1 MKKLKRFLSLF
12 ILHIFTIYITYM
24 TGSWINQD
32 TTGHFSLMQMNQG
45 SHGPRILVNI
55 AN

>member
-1 MKKLKRFLSLF
+1 
-12 ILHIFTIYITYM
+12 M
-24 TGSWINQD
+24 TGSWIKGD
-32 TTGHFSLMQMNQG
+32 TTGHFFLMQMNQG